1 MEHLEYVANLTGI
14 EHVACGPD
22 TLFGDHVGLHH
33 AFAAQLSISSSHT
46 GPSFQEV
53 EYVKGLENPGE
64 VMPNVI
70 RWLVK
75 HGYSD
80 QDIAKIAGLN
90 VLRVLKE
97 TWAR

>member
-1 MEHLEYVANLTGI
+1 MRPSTATISTFLPI
-14 EHVACGPD
+14 
-22 TLFGDHVGLHH
+22 
-33 AFAAQLSISSSHT
+33 SISSSHS
-46 GPSFQEV
+46 GPSFPEV
-53 EYVKGLENPGE
+53 EYVKGLENPAE